1 VLSERYFLNHYSRGK
16 RRILKKNIPAKDRE
30 SLSFSLSLARAFLL
44 VHLLVLLSSSERD
57 DCFVLRTFARAR
69 ADSLFF
75 FFFPFLA
82 FVGIFDANTHFT
94 EAKQQN
100 AANSNA
106 LNVPRMLRKCAKSK
120 RLLDAM
126 ENGVFDALK
135 RGYLRSVALVIS
147 HPDDP
152 KTLLEEYLFT
162 VEYDQ
167 AKRARLLTTSVKGK
181 ETASKDGAKKKN
193 DEERLTD
200 PKRIRKNAI
209 ATTRTLLS
217 LVRTLDALPDGSTAN
232 LNLTYTEETPATY
245 EPPFFEAADDAAVD
259 EENDFGEILSKEE
272 FHDGSKMWKRDP
284 FTMELGCIETKYHS
298 MKVKA
303 SSALDPLLDGE
314 EEEEE
319 EEEER
324 NELVELQVEPVQKP
338 APATTVEK
346 EKSRKQSPRYPDRE
360 AMRIHGGVDPNANAV
375 PESQLASLPPV
386 EKKKRGRSPEK
397 VKAAEPLPSKKR
409 GRPPKVSNEHSQ
421 PRKKKK
427 AKKTASTTKKRK
439 EKKHNEQTP
448 AKTVAKLPTIPV
460 TNDSALEA
468 LKKYIETMGGE
479 LPANWSAKVARRADG
494 HLYAIYF
501 DPNGKRLRSKPEVAR
516 SLNVFVAQ

>member
-1 VLSERYFLNHYSRGK
+1 
-16 RRILKKNIPAKDRE
+16 
-30 SLSFSLSLARAFLL
+30 
-44 VHLLVLLSSSERD
+44 
-57 DCFVLRTFARAR
+57 
-69 ADSLFF
+69 
-75 FFFPFLA
+75 
-82 FVGIFDANTHFT
+82 
-94 EAKQQN
+94 
-100 AANSNA
+100 
-106 LNVPRMLRKCAKSK
+106 
-120 RLLDAM
+120 M

-181 ETASKDGAKKKN
+181 EKASTNGAKKRN

-245 EPPFFEAADDAAVD
+245 EPPFFEAADDAAV
-259 EENDFGEILSKEE
+259 EEEDDFGEMLSKEE

-303 SSALDPLLDGE
+303 SSALDPLLDE
-314 EEEEE
+314 EEEEKEEEE

-324 NELVELQVEPVQKP
+324 NELVEEQVEPVQKP

-360 AMRIHGGVDPNANAV
+360 AMRIHDGVDPNANAV
-375 PESQLASLPPV
+375 PETQLASLPLV
-386 EKKKRGRSPEK
+386 EKKKRGRPPKK
-397 VKAAEPLPSKKR
+397 VKAAEPVPSKKR
-409 GRPPKVSNEHSQ
+409 GRQPKVSNEHSQ

-427 AKKTASTTKKRK
+427 AKKTAPTTKKRK
-439 EKKHNEQTP
+439 EKKHNKQTP
-448 AKTVAKLPTIPV
+448 AKTVAKLPTVPV
-460 TNDSALEA
+460 TNDAALEA

-494 HLYAIYF
+494 HLDAIYI
-501 DPNGKRLRSKPEVAR
+501 DPNGKRHRSKPEVAR

>member
-1 VLSERYFLNHYSRGK
+1 
-16 RRILKKNIPAKDRE
+16 
-30 SLSFSLSLARAFLL
+30 
-44 VHLLVLLSSSERD
+44 
-57 DCFVLRTFARAR
+57 
-69 ADSLFF
+69 
-75 FFFPFLA
+75 
-82 FVGIFDANTHFT
+82 
-94 EAKQQN
+94 
-100 AANSNA
+100 
-106 LNVPRMLRKCAKSK
+106 
-120 RLLDAM
+120 M

-167 AKRARLLTTSVKGK
+167 ANRARLLTTSVKGEEK
-181 ETASKDGAKKKN
+181 ASTDGTKKRN
-193 DEERLTD
+193 DDERLTD

-245 EPPFFEAADDAAVD
+245 EPPFFEAADDAAVE
-259 EENDFGEILSKEE
+259 EENDFGETLSKEE

-319 EEEER
+319 EI
-324 NELVELQVEPVQKP
+324 ELVEEQEEPVQKT

-346 EKSRKQSPRYPDRE
+346 KKSRKQSPRYPDRE

-375 PESQLASLPPV
+375 PETQLVSLPPA
-386 EKKKRGRSPEK
+386 EKKKRGRLPKK
-397 VKAAEPLPSKKR
+397 VKAAEQVPSKKR

-439 EKKHNEQTP
+439 EKKPNEQTP

-460 TNDSALEA
+460 TNDSALEV

-494 HLYAIYF
+494 HLDAIYF
-501 DPNGKRLRSKPEVAR
+501 DPNGKRHRSKPEVAR
-516 SLNVFVAQ
+516 SLNVLVAQ